1 LPLPEGGRKGRPY
14 YCYYVNYDI
23 NIYFTLPT
31 EVNTL
36 ATSIQTE
43 SCQSLFA
50 GFKGNKDELIPV
62 MEAVQA
68 KWGYLSSQS
77 MKEIASFLKIPE
89 SQVYGVATFYA
100 LFRLTPR
107 GKNMV
112 SVCRGTA
119 CHVRGGAHILQEVEK
134 QLGIKPGETTAD
146 MEYSLETISCFGS
159 CALAPV
165 MVVNKTVYGRM
176 TPARV
181 EQILSAT
188 EKA

>member
-1 LPLPEGGRKGRPY
+1 LLDS
-14 YCYYVNYDI
+14 V
-23 NIYFTLPT
+23 
-31 EVNTL
+31 
-36 ATSIQTE
+36 QTE
-43 SCQSLFA
+43 TCKNLFT

-62 MEAVQA
+62 MEAVQE
-68 KWGYLSSQS
+68 KLGYLSSEA
-77 MKEIASFLKIPE
+77 MKEISAFLKIPE

-107 GKNMV
+107 GKKMV

-134 QLGIKPGETTAD
+134 RLGIKAGETTGD
-146 MEYSLETISCFGS
+146 REYSLETISCFGS

-181 EQILSAT
+181 VQILDAV